1 MIRKLAAICLSAVFL
16 ASLVAGCCCGGGR
29 EKTTVVTE
37 PAPAAPAAPTVPVGE
52 QLIKLKEAYDQ
63 GAMTK
68 EEYEKAKEKVLK
80 EQ

>member
-1 MIRKLAAICLSAVFL
+1 MTRKLAAICLSAAFL
-16 ASLVAGCCCGGGR
+16 ASLVAGCCCGKDR
-29 EKTTVVTE
+29 EETKAVTQ
-37 PAPAAPAAPTVPVGE
+37 PAPAASTVPVGE

-63 GAMTK
+63 GAMSK